1 MNKRGVRVAAI
12 LCLLFVAQLL
22 VQQMM
27 FVFSTS
33 TPDDSRIAA
42 FVEHY
47 RVTSSIEIGATAV
60 IGAIVSVSV
69 LLRQT
74 PLRVAA
80 LAVFCAFQLWHVY
93 VSVVASLFSP
103 PLGDGS
109 LTHAA
114 AMWWRIHSGRAWIHI
129 ASILFLTVMTF
140 FLGFQAY
147 AIRKRTKNA

>member
-1 MNKRGVRVAAI
+1 MTAI

-33 TPDDSRIAA
+33 IPEDSRIAA

-60 IGAIVSVSV
+60 IGAILSASV

-93 VSVVASLFSP
+93 VSVVVSLFSP

-129 ASILFLTVMTF
+129 ASILFLTAMTF

-147 AIRKRTKNA
+147 AIRKRTENA